1 MCKPFSCVVLVKTKL
16 HIFIAQITQM
26 SLTTFDKSFDSIK
39 VTVFSIICDMNQETY
54 IQVCIVTLFIF
65 AITCGAIF
73 NLKYGVIHIKHGHL
87 SR

>member
-16 HIFIAQITQM
+16 HIFVAQITQM
-26 SLTTFDKSFDSIK
+26 ILTTFDKSFDSIK

-54 IQVCIVTLFIF
+54 IQVCIITLFIF

-73 NLKYGVIHIKHGHL
+73 NLKC
-87 SR
+87 RF